1 MNYTITDWLIIM
13 IFTMIGAA
21 LFGVFL
27 LYAGGL
33 IG

>member
-1 MNYTITDWLIIM
+1 MNYTLTDWLIVGT
-13 IFTMIGAA
+13 FALIGTA

-33 IG
+33 VG

>member
-1 MNYTITDWLIIM
+1 MTYTLTDWLIVAV
-13 IFTMIGAA
+13 FTMIGAA

-27 LYAGGL
+27 MYAGGL

>member
-1 MNYTITDWLIIM
+1 MNYTLTDWLIITV
-13 IFTMIGAA
+13 FTMVGAA

>member
-1 MNYTITDWLIIM
+1 MNYTITDWLIVGT
-13 IFTMIGAA
+13 FALIGAA

-27 LYAGGL
+27 MYAGGL

>member
-1 MNYTITDWLIIM
+1 MNYTLTDWLIVGT
-13 IFTMIGAA
+13 FALIGAA

-33 IG
+33 IS

>member
-1 MNYTITDWLIIM
+1 MNYTLTDWLIVGV
-13 IFTMIGAA
+13 FGLIGAA

-33 IG
+33 VG

>member
-1 MNYTITDWLIIM
+1 MNYTFTDWLIVGT
-13 IFTMIGAA
+13 FALIGAA

-27 LYAGGL
+27 MYAGGL